1 MRKTHKRKVTQDIME
16 GMARFNSSD
25 RSAQYIA
32 AVKTLREL
40 AETEGLDEAKRAH
53 AEATWDIRREEWAS
67 GNGLTKSK
75 RHGCIAILLGEKCEG
90 IRYDDIPCN
99 VPGSDHMSFW
109 LRDGEPAVYVS
120 QPYALRLSDM
130 QELSSLSRK

>member
-1 MRKTHKRKVTQDIME
+1 MDPR
-16 GMARFNSSD
+16 
-25 RSAQYIA
+25 
-32 AVKTLREL
+32 L
-40 AETEGLDEAKRAH
+40 ETEGLDEAKRAH

-130 QELSSLSRK
+130 QELSSLSRKYGLDVTIRPADESFYFPGGTLMIEIRSMNNKKGYG